1 MITEARRQSRQVP
14 SIVAHGYRDEPSDDA
29 VSGGKGLRVP
39 GSAGGHDELERMG
52 SLDVPA
58 KVRSSFHFIHLD
70 KSHPVVLI
78 VFFCLNYVL

>member
-58 KVRSSFHFIHLD
+58 KVRKITYYAQRVVIFFVSSFFG
-70 KSHPVVLI
+70 
-78 VFFCLNYVL
+78 